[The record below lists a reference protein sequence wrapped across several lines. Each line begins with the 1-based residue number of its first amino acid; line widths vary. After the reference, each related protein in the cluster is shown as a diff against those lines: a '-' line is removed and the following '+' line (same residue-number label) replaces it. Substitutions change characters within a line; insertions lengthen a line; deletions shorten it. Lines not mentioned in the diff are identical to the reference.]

1 MSTWYFGLVEF
12 CGVLATALA
21 IGAGGWLVHRG
32 DLSVGTVVAVVLLLA
47 SLFEPVQQL
56 SQLYNTVQSATASL
70 HKLFT
75 ILDTE
80 PDVDEH
86 ADAVALAGARRS
98 GGRRRHVLVL
108 RARRPRRSST
118 SSLRGRRR

>member
-1 MSTWYFGLVEF
+1 M
-12 CGVLATALA
+12 
-21 IGAGGWLVHRG
+21 HRG
-32 DLSVGTVVAVVLLLA
+32 DISVGTVVAVVLLLA

-80 PDVDEH
+80 PAVDEH
-86 ADAVALAGARRS
+86 DDAVPLPPRGD
-98 GGRRRHVLVL
+98 LVVDGVTFSL
-108 RARRPRRSST
+108 SRNVDRRRSST
-118 SSLRGRRR
+118 CRFASVPANGWRSWARPAPASRRWPS